1 MKEGKTAAAPGG
13 GLEGRREPTDRHT
26 AIGAPTNNSRDYQQ
40 PQCCH
45 KHKQTNKNRRVSHK
59 KNTLA
64 TTTTTQRKREREIFS
79 FPVTSFAQ
87 MSNVSAKEMAIG
99 SRAQFVTPFSSPS
112 PPNPRAL
119 WNLFRIVWL

>member
-59 KNTLA
+59 IHTSHYYYHTEKE
-64 TTTTTQRKREREIFS
+64 RERNLLFS
-79 FPVTSFAQ
+79 RDVIRL
-87 MSNVSAKEMAIG
+87 NE
-99 SRAQFVTPFSSPS
+99 
-112 PPNPRAL
+112 
-119 WNLFRIVWL
+119 